1 MRCPYCH
8 DDNDK
13 VIDSRGADGGR
24 VVRRRR
30 QCLAC
35 NKRFTTYE
43 NIEATTRMTVVKKDG
58 TRTPYNREKLLDGL
72 QKACYKRPV
81 PIERLELLVNEVE
94 EELFRKHDRELQ
106 SIDIGRA
113 LAERLKH
120 VDQVAYV
127 RFASV
132 YYQFGSVSDL
142 LDEMR
147 DLLESTQIEQP
158 EQGRLFQE

>member
-24 VVRRRR
+24 VIRRRR
-30 QCLAC
+30 QCLSC

-43 NIEATTRMTVVKKDG
+43 NIETTTRMTVVKKDG
-58 TRTPYNREKLLDGL
+58 TRVPYNRDKMLDGVR
-72 QKACYKRPV
+72 KACYKRPV
-81 PIERLELLVNEVE
+81 PFERLELLVNEVE
-94 EELFRKHDRELQ
+94 EELFRKNDREMEA
-106 SIDIGRA
+106 IDVGKAI
-113 LAERLKH
+113 AERLKH

-132 YYQFGSVSDL
+132 YYQFGSVNDL

-147 DLLESTQIEQP
+147 DLLDTSQIDPP
-158 EQGRLFQE
+158 EQGKLFGD